1 MVVHHVSVNMRVSE
15 CVNVYA
21 SHTHADT
28 HTHVCIQHVGCECV
42 CVCVPVYVNA
52 KFVSCSASS
61 VRHSSSKWVGILSGS
76 LWEAKLATLDGS
88 HQEYRQ
94 GPGPGRRRKYINV
107 ELVRTYTH
115 RLYIARV

>member
-1 MVVHHVSVNMRVSE
+1 MFKNNQILYMRFQCTDVYGCPKLLDME

-52 KFVSCSASS
+52 KFVLCSASS
-61 VRHSSSKWVGILSGS
+61 VRHSVFK
-76 LWEAKLATLDGS
+76 
-88 HQEYRQ
+88 
-94 GPGPGRRRKYINV
+94 
-107 ELVRTYTH
+107 
-115 RLYIARV
+115 